1 MIPDET
7 VVRDFVCVGQVMPDT
22 VSSIPPYLDPAQVG
36 HIVNA
41 AREMD
46 YMGLPDWLVLSTPFI
61 ATFAVVFVIWL
72 TEDAGYVFTRLKWW
86 WRGRAAAKRRERA
99 CQTCTGQDIHGSHRL

>member
-7 VVRDFVCVGQVMPDT
+7 VVRDFVCTRQVMPDT
-22 VSSIPPYLDPAQVG
+22 VSSVPPYLDPAQVG

-72 TEDAGYVFTRLKWW
+72 IDDAGFVFTRLKWW
-86 WRGRAAAKRRERA
+86 WRDRAAAKRRERA
-99 CQTCTGQDIHGSHRL
+99 CQTCPERGIHDEQRL